1 MAPVLD
7 KSSPLV
13 TAEVTIAGVKVVA
26 LINTGAMSSCCSW
39 GWYDQWKAHLGPLG
53 QTDTLGI
60 GVGNVPV
67 ELKGITQVLELEWDS
82 IRDHCQMVVLPTL
95 EDVDV
100 ILGMDVISRLD
111 VQISGRSKA
120 AVPRPEGVASE
131 TIQVGQKMVIPAG
144 KSRVFFVANTMAS
157 LTLFEPSDRLPEGLL
172 GLPTLSKG
180 SKVAVQLDNLTEGDI
195 ALTPEWE
202 IGTISSVHLAQA
214 PIEGQLPP
222 VPASLSTEQQ
232 EDLHRLLDEYQDVFS
247 KQGDPISSTSMVE
260 HEIHTTGRPI
270 WQPFRRQNPVIRDIE
285 QQQVKSNRKICI
297 SS

>member
-13 TAEVTIAGVKVVA
+13 TAEVTIADVKVVA
-26 LINTGAMSSCCSW
+26 LIDTGATSSCCRW

-53 QTDTLGI
+53 QTDTLVI

-67 ELKGITQVLELEWDS
+67 ELKGITRVLELEWDS

-111 VQISGRSKA
+111 VQISGRSKV

-202 IGTISSVHLAQA
+202 IGTLCPSGTGTRRGPATSCPCFSVHRA
-214 PIEGQLPP
+214 
-222 VPASLSTEQQ
+222 
-232 EDLHRLLDEYQDVFS
+232 
-247 KQGDPISSTSMVE
+247 
-260 HEIHTTGRPI
+260 TGRPT
-270 WQPFRRQNPVIRDIE
+270 QALR
-285 QQQVKSNRKICI
+285 
-297 SS
+297 